1 MAGGGSSARSR
12 HGGKVERRRERS
24 GEGAA
29 VESWGLASL
38 DHGEARTGVV
48 VAGRALEQWV
58 RGEQSS
64 PAMVK
69 VGGGEIGRR

>member
-12 HGGKVERRRERS
+12 HGGEVERRREHS
-24 GEGAA
+24 SEGAV

-38 DHGEARTGVV
+38 DHGKARTGVV

>member
-1 MAGGGSSARSR
+1 M
-12 HGGKVERRRERS
+12 VERL
-24 GEGAA
+24 
-29 VESWGLASL
+29 GLASL

-48 VAGRALEQWV
+48 VAGGALEQWV

-69 VGGGEIGRR
+69 VGGGEIDRR

>member
-1 MAGGGSSARSR
+1 MAGGGLSARSR
-12 HGGKVERRRERS
+12 HDGEVERSREHS

-48 VAGRALEQWV
+48 VAGGALEEWV

-69 VGGGEIGRR
+69 VGG